1 MVCADEGLVSRSIFV
16 DEEIFQQ
23 ELKQIFSRAW
33 LFVGHESLVPKPD
46 DYFVSRMGTESVIL
60 TRDRQG

>member
-1 MVCADEGLVSRSIFV
+1 MGQKTIDELVRAEEGLVSRSIFV

-33 LFVGHESLVPKPD
+33 LFVRKPIPLDNFSLLWRLKC
-46 DYFVSRMGTESVIL
+46 
-60 TRDRQG
+60 